1 MSKKKEEKKV
11 EILEKSQELEQDTK
25 LNEEMLK
32 VEEELQRLTE
42 ENNDLVEKVKYHQ
55 AELINYRKR
64 KDEEVSNTL
73 KYANQSLILEL
84 LPIVDNFE
92 RALKQNTNEEFSKYL
107 EGFKMMYANLVQVLK
122 NFGVEEINRVGE
134 VFDPN
139 LEQALVT
146 DKVEEREDEVVLEV
160 LQKGYKLKD
169 RVIRPAS
176 VKINQK

>member
-146 DKVEEREDEVVLEV
+146 DKVDEKED
-160 LQKGYKLKD
+160 
-169 RVIRPAS
+169 
-176 VKINQK
+176 